1 MDTERRSIRINL
13 LFTPSLKKNLE
24 KIAQVKRTS
33 LNDLINK
40 ELENVVIAHN
50 DDIKKYDAF
59 YGDEN

>member
-1 MDTERRSIRINL
+1 M
-13 LFTPSLKKNLE
+13 KKNLE